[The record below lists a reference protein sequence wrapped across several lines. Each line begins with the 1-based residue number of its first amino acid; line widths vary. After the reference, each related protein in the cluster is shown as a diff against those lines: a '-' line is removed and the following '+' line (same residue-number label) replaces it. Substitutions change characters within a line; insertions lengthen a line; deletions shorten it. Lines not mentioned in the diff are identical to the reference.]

1 MKEKS
6 LFDVWI
12 RMKPFLPAV
21 GSQNDGPNE
30 DCSPGHP
37 KAGHKRSRSKSPR
50 MSRTP
55 IADRD
60 RQKHE
65 QKKPDY
71 KAFHTEGCQILLEE
85 FVEDSKGQRVNAK
98 SISFPHIIEDHDTN
112 VTIFKR
118 SLEAKIESVFEGC
131 SFTLLTYG
139 ISGSGKS
146 HTIFGSQTESCSEK
160 GLLFY
165 FMQELFS
172 RKKALE
178 MSHRKLVS
186 ISTSFIEIY
195 NEQVRDLLADDNC
208 KKLAIVESPFT
219 NGVLV
224 PDLTSKTLTS
234 FSELN
239 HGLQLALS
247 RRVVCPN
254 VNNNFS
260 SRSHLIVEVIVNT
273 WNEGEDSKK
282 RCAKVRFVDLAG
294 SEKVSLEAKD
304 IIQEGANIN
313 KSLLS
318 LTNCINILSDG
329 KKREDAFIPYR
340 NSKLTRLLKDSLGG
354 DTPVLMIVCIS
365 PNSCYIE
372 ETLNSLKYAQKAK
385 KIKEHKHAS
394 MMNLPYSSD
403 NYTNQKNRIELLEK
417 EIRYLK
423 GLIVARNHEPVP
435 AQTQQAPPVER
446 QISWIEEMEDEGC
459 KEEEFDEL
467 LEALIENVEDLNV
480 LRQNIAEIDSL
491 IVQNDAGILDIQRRI
506 AEAEDY
512 QATQKMYKDLK
523 IIADKLEE
531 NLDLKENA
539 LAEVDKLH
547 QTIKCTKL
555 ALRKLYSRGRGAPA
569 ARVEELRCSPQPHV
583 TTVLATCIDDPMIS
597 SNRDQQSLL
606 DEIRKRDAQ
615 IASLTL
621 ALRNL
626 SKFDSRDEL
635 GRNNPVFGEKENYK
649 TANSLA
655 FRTPNSAHD
664 SANPYETLK
673 DSGLAGLELSLLS
686 KDATTEQVLS
696 SLHKLFKPP
705 QPVQATPSSGQ
716 PSKGHLKL
724 KLSEFE
730 SNKTQSHKS
739 HASNIDVA
747 YHQLDYYSSAHL
759 NLNSTNPMSI
769 ISSSETRELRLRQ
782 VLGEIDP
789 DQLEEDDRRFCRRS
803 SGSKLLIK

>member
-21 GSQNDGPNE
+21 GNQIDGTGE
-30 DCSPGHP
+30 DTCSPVNP

-60 RQKHE
+60 RYKQE

-71 KAFHTEGCQILLEE
+71 KAFHTEGGQILLEE
-85 FVEDSKGQRVNAK
+85 VVEDVKGQRVNAK

-112 VTIFKR
+112 ITIFRR
-118 SLEAKIESVFEGC
+118 SLEGKIDSVFDGC

-172 RKKALE
+172 RKKSLE
-178 MSHRKLVS
+178 MQHRKQVT

-195 NEQVRDLLADDNC
+195 NEQVRDLLADDSC

-224 PDLTSKTLTS
+224 PDLTSKMLTS

-254 VNNNFS
+254 LNNNFS

-273 WNEGEDSKK
+273 WNTGEDSNK

-329 KKREDAFIPYR
+329 KKRDDAFIPYR

-385 KIKEHKHAS
+385 KIKEHKQPS
-394 MMNLPYSSD
+394 IMNLPYSSG
-403 NYTNQKNRIELLEK
+403 NYTNQKNKIESLEK
-417 EIRYLK
+417 EVRYLK
-423 GLIVARNHEPVP
+423 GLIVARNHESVP
-435 AQTQQAPPVER
+435 AQSPPVER
-446 QISWIEEMEDEGC
+446 QLSWIEEEDDAGV

-467 LEALIENVEDLNV
+467 LEALIENIEDLNV
-480 LRQNIAEIDSL
+480 LRQNIAEIDCL
-491 IVQNDAGILDIQRRI
+491 IVQNDAGILDIQQRI
-506 AEAEDY
+506 SDSDDY
-512 QATQKMYKDLK
+512 QVTQKMYKDLK

-539 LAEVDKLH
+539 LAEVDKLN

-555 ALRKLYSRGRGAPA
+555 ALRKLYSRGLSSPS
-569 ARVEELRCSPQPHV
+569 LRAEDQSSSRLVQATPLQPV
-583 TTVLATCIDDPMIS
+583 PVDDPMIS
-597 SNRDQQSLL
+597 STRDRRSLL
-606 DEIRKRDAQ
+606 EEIRKRDAQ

-626 SKFDSRDEL
+626 SRFDSRDDL
-635 GRNNPVFGEKENYK
+635 AHSTSAVCEKENCK

-655 FRTPNSAHD
+655 TRSPASPLD

-673 DSGLAGLELSLLS
+673 DAGLAGLELSLLA
-686 KDATTEQVLS
+686 KDASTEQVLA
-696 SLHKLFKPP
+696 SLHKLLKPAAP
-705 QPVQATPSSGQ
+705 QPPPHASSQ
-716 PSKGHLKL
+716 QSRTNLRLKL
-724 KLSEFE
+724 GDFE
-730 SNKTQSHKS
+730 SGKSSHKAP
-739 HASNIDVA
+739 ASNIDVA

-759 NLNSTNPMSI
+759 NMNSTNPMSI
-769 ISSSETRELRLRQ
+769 VSSSETRELRLRQ
-782 VLGEIDP
+782 VLGEIEP
-789 DQLEEDDRRFCRRS
+789 DQEEDNRRFSPAAPIKSR
-803 SGSKLLIK
+803 LIK